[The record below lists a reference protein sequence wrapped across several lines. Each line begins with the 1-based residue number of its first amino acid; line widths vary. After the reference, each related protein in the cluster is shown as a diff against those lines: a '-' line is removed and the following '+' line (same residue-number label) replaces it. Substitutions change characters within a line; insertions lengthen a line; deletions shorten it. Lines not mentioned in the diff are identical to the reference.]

1 MAHISPVQHLPFP
14 GTPLFLKLTAGI
26 GSMISLQTV
35 QGEIEGT
42 LTGVE
47 SGFVTVRI
55 DENTELHV
63 VFSTVISF
71 SFY

>member
-1 MAHISPVQHLPFP
+1 M
-14 GTPLFLKLTAGI
+14 KLTAGI
-26 GSMISLQTV
+26 GSMIVLQTV